1 MLINLDDCLLLVVDV
16 QVKLIEKIHKK
27 KELIFNI
34 KRLINVFNTLK
45 LPIIITEQYPQGLGV
60 TIDSIVKD
68 LVSYDKVE
76 KTTFSCLSEIKF
88 KKLLKLYKK
97 KQIIICGIES
107 HICILQT
114 ALQLKKNKNQVFVI
128 SDSVSSRNK
137 ESHDLALS
145 RFNFNEISILNTE
158 MLIFELLRDSKHKN
172 FRELSFLIK

>member
-1 MLINLDDCLLLVVDV
+1 MLVNLDDCLLLVVDV

-68 LVSYDKVE
+68 LVTYDKCE
-76 KTTFSCLSEIKF
+76 KTTFSCLSETKF
-88 KKLLKLYKK
+88 KKLLNLYKK

-172 FRELSFLIK
+172 FRELSSLIK

>member
-1 MLINLDDCLLLVVDV
+1 MLVNFDECLLLVVDV
-16 QVKLIEKIHKK
+16 QVKLIEKIYSK

-60 TIDSIVKD
+60 TIDSINKD
-68 LVSYDKVE
+68 LASYDKVE
-76 KTTFSCLSEIKF
+76 KTTFSCLSETKF
-88 KKLLKLYKK
+88 KKLLSFYKK

-145 RFNFNEISILNTE
+145 RLNFNEISILNTE

-172 FRELSFLIK
+172 FRELSSLIK